1 MDIYY
6 SESKTWEAIDHDQLC
21 YSTIQNTPASTTS
34 TTCEIY
40 ASAVIPAQ
48 EFAYLRVEKVY
59 ADSPQTIENMTQ
71 PDSHVISNEFVELGY
86 DSTDDDG
93 VSFFNYKS

>member
-1 MDIYY
+1 MYV
-6 SESKTWEAIDHDQLC
+6 
-21 YSTIQNTPASTTS
+21 
-34 TTCEIY
+34 
-40 ASAVIPAQ
+40 SAVIPAQ

-59 ADSPQTIENMTQ
+59 ADIPETIENMTQ

-86 DSTDDDG
+86 DSTGDDG